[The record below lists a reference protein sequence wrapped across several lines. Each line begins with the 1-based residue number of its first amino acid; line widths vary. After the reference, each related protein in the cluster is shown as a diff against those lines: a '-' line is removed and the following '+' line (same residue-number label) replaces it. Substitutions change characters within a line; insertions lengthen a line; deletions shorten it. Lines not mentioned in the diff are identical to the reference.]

1 MMIILVAVL
10 LGALIW
16 SLKNWL
22 ARYISCM
29 ALLWYISEK
38 GIPLP
43 SDEGMKAG
51 TRYAVE
57 HMLKDFSRDKR

>member
-1 MMIILVAVL
+1 MIIPVAVL
-10 LGALIW
+10 FVALIW

-22 ARYISCM
+22 TRYISCM

-43 SDEGMKAG
+43 SDEEMKVG
-51 TRYAVE
+51 TRYVAE
-57 HMLKDFSRDKR
+57 HMVKDFSRGKR